1 MCVPTYDINIVYQCQ
16 GHFQVKD
23 ITGSICGFSSMTKRA
38 VDLRPNAFLL
48 YYNSSGTKELTVEA
62 EKKIELDQLLETA
75 RSTLQKLEDMFSQ
88 NVEINPYAVHCY
100 RYCTLN
106 RTK

>member
-1 MCVPTYDINIVYQCQ
+1 M
-16 GHFQVKD
+16 
-23 ITGSICGFSSMTKRA
+23 R
-38 VDLRPNAFLL
+38 
-48 YYNSSGTKELTVEA
+48 YYSGTKELTVEA

-100 RYCTLN
+100 R
-106 RTK
+106 